1 MSRYYQNV
9 CTPGYSFVWW
19 QWPDWERHI
28 DWMALNGVNL
38 PLAFT
43 GQEEIWRRVWTQLG
57 VSEADLASHF
67 TGPAFLPW
75 GRMGNLRGWGGP
87 LGPRWHKHQMGL
99 QHQILARMR
108 SLGMLPV
115 LPAFGGQV
123 PEALTKLHP
132 KSSFTKQ
139 TWLNFNSSYSGGY
152 LLSPVDPL
160 FQNIGSMF
168 IKEQT
173 KEFGTSHV
181 YNCDTFNEMR
191 PPNNSASFLA
201 SVTRAVFR
209 GMASA
214 DPEAVWLM
222 QGWLFLDTEF
232 WAEEQMRAVLT
243 SVRRGK
249 MLILDL
255 DSTNREQYTR
265 AQSYYGQPFIFNMIH
280 TFGGQMAMFGRKESV
295 NQRPAEA
302 RALAHSSMVGTGM
315 AMEGIHNAYVMY
327 DLLSEM
333 SWRNEPVP
341 DLDHWFQVSSR
352 HRDISKLFI
361 SLFVPGLRSKEIRTG
376 HAVR

>member
-1 MSRYYQNV
+1 M
-9 CTPGYSFVWW
+9 WW

-28 DWMALNGVNL
+28 DWMALTGVTL

-43 GQEEIWRRVWTQLG
+43 GQEDIWRRVWTQLG
-57 VSEADLASHF
+57 VSQADLATHF

-87 LGPRWHKHQMGL
+87 LGPRWHKHQVSL
-99 QHQILARMR
+99 QHRILARMR

-123 PEALTKLHP
+123 PEALVKLHP
-132 KSSFTKQ
+132 NSSFTKQ

-152 LLSPVDPL
+152 LLSPLDPL
-160 FQNIGSMF
+160 FQKIGSMF
-168 IKEQT
+168 LEEQT

-191 PPNNSASFLA
+191 PPNNSVSYLA

-209 GMASA
+209 GMVSS

-232 WAEEQMRAVLT
+232 WGQDQLRAVLT
-243 SVRRGK
+243 SVARAK
-249 MLILDL
+249 LLILDL
-255 DSTNREQYTR
+255 DSTNREQFTR
-265 AQSYYGQPFIFNMIH
+265 TRSYYGQPFIVNMIH
-280 TFGGQMAMFGRKESV
+280 TFGGQMAMFGRRESV

-302 RALAHSSMVGTGM
+302 RALASSSMVGTGL
-315 AMEGIHNAYVMY
+315 AMEGIHNSYVMY
-327 DLLSEM
+327 DLMSEM
-333 SWRNEPVP
+333 SWRHEPVQ
-341 DLDHWFQVSSR
+341 DLDHWFQVTLESR
-352 HRDISKLFI
+352 YFRNINKFI
-361 SLFVPGLRSKEIRTG
+361 
-376 HAVR
+376 